1 MDISHQIAI
10 LSLQRDNTAAK
21 ELCWL
26 LSSISTSHSGFFEA
40 NATWWVCN
48 YGALTL
54 CLHLMGVWIL
64 SLSNLTYFG
73 LLKINPSE
81 VQTLLKEAVIT
92 LKVIG
97 GECLMSSKAHHC
109 IRQYVEFLA
118 SAEQRME
125 TNGLAEADQAVLW
138 PAQTDMVLDNEPNLG
153 GFLHS
158 LDSEDALLGGLLGSE
173 RWNSEIHDIGLL

>member
-1 MDISHQIAI
+1 
-10 LSLQRDNTAAK
+10 
-21 ELCWL
+21 
-26 LSSISTSHSGFFEA
+26 
-40 NATWWVCN
+40 
-48 YGALTL
+48 
-54 CLHLMGVWIL
+54 MGVWIL

-118 SAEQRME
+118 SAGKLCLRPRSSLSSVKLTWAIEQRME